1 MPSNQH
7 ASAQERRAVIE
18 TLRAPE
24 GASHEEVESLLLE
37 QLKAVA
43 GSPEAVDEP
52 LVKDTLTRLYLSR
65 MGRAESDSTFL
76 RFSQEISKIMGWY
89 VEKKELKV
97 NSHGLSRQD
106 EKEWLEEVNE
116 MINREE
122 D

>member
-1 MPSNQH
+1 
-7 ASAQERRAVIE
+7 
-18 TLRAPE
+18 
-24 GASHEEVESLLLE
+24 
-37 QLKAVA
+37 
-43 GSPEAVDEP
+43 
-52 LVKDTLTRLYLSR
+52 
-65 MGRAESDSTFL
+65 
-76 RFSQEISKIMGWY
+76 MGWY